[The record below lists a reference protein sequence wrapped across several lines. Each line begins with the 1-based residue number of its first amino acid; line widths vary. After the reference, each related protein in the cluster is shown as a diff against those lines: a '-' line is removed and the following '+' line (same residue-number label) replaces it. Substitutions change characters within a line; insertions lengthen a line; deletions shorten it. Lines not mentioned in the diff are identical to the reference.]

1 MKRLAGIV
9 LGLLATGAA
18 AATLAACG
26 SSSSTTSSRGG
37 STGTAGS
44 LPSALAP
51 GESCQSL
58 IARTLGT
65 VAQRIYAAARHGNV
79 VGQAVHRVQAS
90 RALAQAVSANDA
102 PAATAALRSLL
113 AGQIAQ
119 VRVTK
124 AGKPFATAGSGV
136 AIAPVR
142 GTIDGTGARFELSTQ
157 AARSYLKVAQQV
169 TGAEV
174 VLLAAATGSAV
185 IDSTLAPGALRS
197 EPPAHGPFRLGGRVY
212 QSFTLPGSLYMLGA
226 MRIVLLVPQAHG
238 VSCSGSPS
246 QTAIEAIG
254 RVGERIYREE
264 ADSPTV
270 RATLRHI
277 EADGGFRQAVAA
289 RDTAAI
295 RAAIVRFFGE
305 HIHVVRVRVYAVQ
318 RGGAQRLLYD
328 LGGPYVLAPVH
339 GVVRSGGQVVG
350 RFSYAIQDD
359 AGYLRLAHLFTGAEI
374 LMRTGGKQV
383 MGTLDPGP
391 VRVPR
396 RGTLHYGGRRYAAYT
411 FIGEAFPSGPLQI
424 SLLVPRGG

>member
-18 AATLAACG
+18 AATLVACG
-26 SSSSTTSSRGG
+26 SSASTSSSRAGH
-37 STGTAGS
+37 TERTAS

-58 IARTLGT
+58 VARTLGT
-65 VAQRIYAAARHGNV
+65 VAQRIYEAALHGNV
-79 VGQAVHRVQAS
+79 VGQAVHRVRAS

-113 AGQIAQ
+113 AGQIVE

-124 AGKPFATAGSGV
+124 GGKPFATAGEGV

-142 GTIDGTGARFELSTQ
+142 GRIEGTDARFELSTQ
-157 AARSYLKVAQQV
+157 SARSYLKVAQQV
-169 TGAEV
+169 TGAAV
-174 VLLAAATGSAV
+174 VLLRGATGAAT
-185 IDSTLAPGALRS
+185 IDSTLARGTLRS
-197 EPPAHGPFRLGGRVY
+197 EPPAHGAFKIGGRVY

-226 MRIVLLVPQAHG
+226 LRIVLLVPPTQNA
-238 VSCSGSPS
+238 SCGGSPGH
-246 QTAIEAIG
+246 TAIETLG
-254 RVGERIYREE
+254 HVGERIYREE
-264 ADSPTV
+264 ADSATV

-277 EADGGFRQAVAA
+277 EADRGFQQAVAA
-289 RDTAAI
+289 RDASAI

-305 HIHVVRVRVYAVQ
+305 HIHVVRVRVYDVE
-318 RGGAQRLLYD
+318 RGGAQRFLYD
-328 LGGPYVLAPVH
+328 LGGPYVLAPVR
-339 GVVRSGGQVVG
+339 GVVRSGGRVVG

-374 LMRTGGKQV
+374 LMRAGGRQV

-391 VRVPR
+391 ARVPR
-396 RGTLHYGGRRYAAYT
+396 RGTVDYGGRRYAAYSFT
-411 FIGEAFPSGPLQI
+411 GEAFPSGPLQI
-424 SLLVPRGG
+424 SLLVARGG